1 MSAGTP
7 NAASLAPPVWR
18 PALAEAVGTFALVF
32 AGTGAAVVDEVTGG
46 TVTHVG
52 VALAF
57 WLVVMAATYAVGDVS
72 GAHLNPAVTFGALR
86 RLAGRLAIP
95 ALVTGDLTA
104 LRVYVVAAL
113 GGEPGAMLVVGGIRH
128 GPHTVGERG
137 AVVVRQYRGGSAS
150 LRDGL
155 SHAR

>member
-46 TVTHVG
+46 TVTHV
-52 VALAF
+52 ALAF
-57 WLVVMAATYAVGDVS
+57 GLVVMTAIYAVGDVS
-72 GAHLNPAVTFGALR
+72 GAHLNPAVTFGFWASR

-104 LRVYVVAAL
+104 LRVYVVAPLA
-113 GGEPGAMLVVGGIRH
+113 GAAVAVCAGVH
-128 GPHTVGERG
+128 GRP
-137 AVVVRQYRGGSAS
+137 
-150 LRDGL
+150 DGPPV
-155 SHAR
+155 STRPAPP